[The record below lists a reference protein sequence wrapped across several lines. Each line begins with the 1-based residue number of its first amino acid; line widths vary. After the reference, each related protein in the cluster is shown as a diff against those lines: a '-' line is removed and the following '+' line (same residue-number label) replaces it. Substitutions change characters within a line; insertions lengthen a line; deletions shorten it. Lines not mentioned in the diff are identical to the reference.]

1 MKTTGQNC
9 TPYVHDF
16 ESLLSR
22 YRIKRTNHTTT
33 CNWKSPNKELLRE
46 SHSLAS
52 SSTTKKRLDLV
63 YSLSN
68 SLYLYS
74 VYHYLVSRLG
84 FIIDPQPICMIM
96 TRKPICLTRI
106 NASISSLPAWLA
118 SEVSL
123 NNFISTRESLQSIVW
138 TLFASGL
145 LQFLITKCRLC

>member
-9 TPYVHDF
+9 TPYIRDF

-68 SLYLYS
+68 FCIFTLSIYR
-74 VYHYLVSRLG
+74 YLVSRLG
-84 FIIDPQPICMIM
+84 FIIDPQPICM

-106 NASISSLPAWLA
+106 NASIGSLPAWLA
-118 SEVSL
+118 SKVSL

-145 LQFLITKCRLC
+145 L